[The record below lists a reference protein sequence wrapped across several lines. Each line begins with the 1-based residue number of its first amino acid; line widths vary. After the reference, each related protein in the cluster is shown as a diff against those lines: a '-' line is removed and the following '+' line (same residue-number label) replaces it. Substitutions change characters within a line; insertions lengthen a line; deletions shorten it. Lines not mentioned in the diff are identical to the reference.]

1 MPDAEDP
8 SSLEED
14 LIAVLKVGCQET
26 VHDHRS

>member
-14 LIAVLKVGCQET
+14 LIAVLKVGCQENYP
-26 VHDHRS
+26 RS